1 VTDPQIALII
11 ITFGAAIV
19 NGALGYGFSSITVP
33 IALLFLTNRILNP
46 ALVPI
51 EVALNAYVLWVNRD
65 ALRGVWRRVL
75 PIVIGLAPG
84 VAFGTMMVSQ
94 VHPGWLK
101 FITFIILLPLIL
113 LQAAGYRRP
122 IKSERSGGL
131 LFGGGVGVLYSV
143 TTISGPPL
151 AVALSNQGLTKK
163 DFRAALGFIR
173 LAESS
178 FTAVAYYYA
187 GLYSAESFGL
197 IPYILPSIAI
207 GVPIGAVLIRRI
219 RPETF
224 RRVCMSFDAWIVGF
238 GLSTLVK
245 GDLHLVESNAAF
257 LILAAVGLLDTF
269 LLYRFFS
276 VTLPAIKRADPV
288 QVAGLEAGDPSAVV
302 RGTLRA

>member
-1 VTDPQIALII
+1 VTDQQIALVV

-33 IALLFLTNRILNP
+33 LALLFMTNRVLNP

-51 EVALNAYVLWVNRD
+51 EVVLNAYVLWVNRE
-65 ALRGVWRRVL
+65 ALGTVWRRVL

-84 VAFGTMMVSQ
+84 VALGTMMVSQ
-94 VHPGWLK
+94 VSPGWLK
-101 FITFIILLPLIL
+101 FVTFIVLLPLIL

-122 IKSERSGGL
+122 IKSEKSGGL
-131 LFGGGVGVLYSV
+131 IFGGGVGVLYSV

-187 GLYSAESFGL
+187 GLYSVESFGL

-207 GVPIGAVLIRRI
+207 GVPIGAVLIQKI

-238 GLSTLVK
+238 GLSTLVR
-245 GDLHLVESNAAF
+245 DLHLIEGSGRW
-257 LILAAVGLLDTF
+257 LILVTVGVLDTW
-269 LLYRFFS
+269 LLYRFFT
-276 VTLPAIKRADPV
+276 VTLPKLKLADPEAAAQLTDEV
-288 QVAGLEAGDPSAVV
+288 PHTPVAV
-302 RGTLRA
+302 GTLRA